1 VFGSPDLGDD
11 LFWSLLGQDGQE
23 AWPVEQ
29 AEAVDQ
35 AGCAVAEHG
44 CSGQAFAGDRA
55 DKGVVGGGRI
65 GAGDPE
71 AVGWL
76 R

>member
-1 VFGSPDLGDD
+1 L
-11 LFWSLLGQDGQE
+11 
-23 AWPVEQ
+23 AVEQ

-44 CSGQAFAGDRA
+44 CSVQAFAGDRA